1 MNYFLIYCLRYTFI
15 FFHYRQVCPSP
26 DNLVAKSLAPD
37 IRSRNMR
44 KVQISA
50 KITFTIWILE
60 TILLVVLFLV
70 VKIWQYQEF
79 TMIFYVLFP
88 HVLVPF
94 TLLMNSSEAKEC
106 LVDVGF
112 LDILRNTI
120 RFSAQNSNDD
130 LNPRIPTVACSSDA
144 HPRRIPEIRQHEEA
158 LKLAAHLEKPFK
170 STKVKNPKKDNDS
183 AISDFQNR
191 FSIEMSDIFPT
202 ATTSHGRVYSP
213 TEANIS
219 VMKRESP
226 GSDES
231 YSLKNCKDKHY
242 FLAEEILEKMANNV
256 EVESRYIFYLKE
268 LLRLEDEAS
277 VEAGQRLEDF
287 QINEYRKVQFT
298 RLPNTKNSQK
308 YENKARDVLHSSS
321 KLAVIDIDLNEQSI
335 KFLGSFSWRHDM
347 RKVMLKD
354 FRKHIKDRASYK
366 MFLNNLLD
374 LEENLIEN

>member
-1 MNYFLIYCLRYTFI
+1 MRYTFI
-15 FFHYRQVCPSP
+15 SFHYRQVCPSP

-94 TLLMNSSEAKEC
+94 TFLMNSSETKEC

-120 RFSAQNSNDD
+120 RFRAQNSNND
-130 LNPRIPTVACSSDA
+130 LNPRMPTVACSSDA
-144 HPRRIPEIRQHEEA
+144 YPRPVPEIRQNEEA
-158 LKLAAHLEKPFK
+158 LKLAVHLEKPFQR
-170 STKVKNPKKDNDS
+170 TNVKNPKKDDDPV
-183 AISDFQNR
+183 ISDFQHK
-191 FSIEMSDIFPT
+191 FSAKIADIFPA
-202 ATTSHGRVYSP
+202 ATRTHGRVYSS
-213 TEANIS
+213 TGANRS
-219 VMKRESP
+219 VTKRESL
-226 GSDES
+226 GSDEIHPLQPCRDI
-231 YSLKNCKDKHY
+231 YYC
-242 FLAEEILEKMANNV
+242 LAVEILEKMAINV
-256 EVESRYIFYLKE
+256 EVESRYMFYLKE

-298 RLPNTKNSQK
+298 RLQNTKNSQK
-308 YENKARDVLHSSS
+308 HENKPRDMLHSSS
-321 KLAVIDIDLNEQSI
+321 KMKVIDIDLNEQSI

-347 RKVMLKD
+347 RKVTLKN
-354 FRKHIKDRASYK
+354 FRKHIKDRTSYK
-366 MFLNNLLD
+366 MFLSNLLD
-374 LEENLIEN
+374 LEENLIEK